1 MRAGNTCLRKLFG
14 AGVLTLSLQMQGNPQ
29 VPDSTNPA
37 APRESVPAQI
47 STLHMTHKIAGSL
60 PDTVKARTMPYLVVG
75 DIEVPVNKTVT
86 IEKGVVFLFK
96 TFTGMHVLGKLNAQG
111 TSEAPIIFTSEND
124 SLSGAETSLHAV
136 AYDWNG
142 IYFHECAVG
151 SKMSFCTV
159 KYSVYGIVSE
169 TKYIKLSP
177 VNFSFNGK
185 SDLVIEGKK
194 QAVTDQP
201 FLYNNFSEI
210 LIDPLAYRRTTLRY
224 AGIAVAIMA
233 GAGTVYYAVQWNKA
247 QTYLSSISKDDPPNV
262 PPPTYQK
269 NKPDWKNA
277 QTKRNNFINYTVVS
291 GTLAM
296 LGMIGVGWS
305 FTF

>member
-14 AGVLTLSLQMQGNPQ
+14 AGILMLSLQMQGNPQ

-47 STLHMTHKIAGSL
+47 SALHMTHKIAGSL

-75 DIEVPVNKTVT
+75 DIEVPVNKTVF

-96 TFTGMHVLGKLNAQG
+96 AFTGMHVLGKLNAQG
-111 TSEAPIIFTSEND
+111 TYEAPIIFTSEND

-194 QAVTDQP
+194 QEVTDKP
-201 FLYNNFSEI
+201 FLYNNLSMT
-210 LIDPLAYRRTTLRY
+210 LINPLAYKRKTFRFGGL
-224 AGIAVAIMA
+224 AVALAA
-233 GAGTVYYAVQWNKA
+233 GAGTVYYGVQWNKA
-247 QTYLSSISKDDPPNV
+247 QIDLSRVSRDDPPGM
-262 PPPTYQK
+262 YQI
-269 NKPDWKNA
+269 NSPDWDNA
-277 QTKRNNFINYTVVS
+277 RTKRNNFINYTVVS
-291 GTLAM
+291 GALAL

-305 FTF
+305 FRF

>member
-1 MRAGNTCLRKLFG
+1 MRTKKPCLQKLFE
-14 AGVLTLSLQMQGNPQ
+14 AGVLMLSLQMHGSSQ
-29 VPDSTNPA
+29 VSDSTNPA

-47 STLHMTHKIAGSL
+47 SALHMTHKIAGSL

-75 DIEVPVNKTVT
+75 DIEVPVNKTVF

-96 TFTGMHVLGKLNAQG
+96 AFTGMHVLGKLNAQG
-111 TSEAPIIFTSEND
+111 THEAPIIFTSEND

-177 VNFSFNGK
+177 VSFSINGK

-194 QAVTDQP
+194 QAVTDKP
-201 FLYNNFSEI
+201 FWYNNLSMT
-210 LIDPLAYRRTTLRY
+210 LIDPLAYKRTAFRY
-224 AGIAVAIMA
+224 TGIAVALAA
-233 GAGTVYYAVQWNKA
+233 GAGTVYYGVQWNKA
-247 QTYLSSISKDDPPNV
+247 QTYLSSISKLKPPDMF
-262 PPPTYQK
+262 QK
-269 NKPDWKNA
+269 DSIDWTNA
-277 QTKRNNFINYTVVS
+277 RDKRNNFRNTTVVS
-291 GTLAM
+291 GVLM
-296 LGMIGVGWS
+296 LLGMIGIGWS
-305 FTF
+305 FRF